1 MKSHSIDSPKETLE
15 EQNNRIDAML
25 NCMVIEASLFALE
38 NEEAPPYFTRDQI
51 ADFCG
56 CGKDTIKRIEERAL
70 EKIKKLLS

>member
-1 MKSHSIDSPKETLE
+1 MKSRSIDLPKETLE

-56 CGKDTIKRIEERAL
+56 CGKDTIKRIEEQAL
-70 EKIKKLLS
+70 KKVKKALS